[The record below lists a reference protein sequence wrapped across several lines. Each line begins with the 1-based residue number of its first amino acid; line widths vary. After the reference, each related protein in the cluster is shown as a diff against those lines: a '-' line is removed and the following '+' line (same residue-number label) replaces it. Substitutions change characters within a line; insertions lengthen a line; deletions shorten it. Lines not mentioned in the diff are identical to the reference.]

1 MQPPKSQ
8 VISNDDTLLRLSY
21 HGQINQSLTSRRIGR
36 ISNRRNLS
44 LDLSLRIWSRSV
56 ADIRSVQSQPRTVPG
71 FNIERTPGPSSD
83 FSIFQWS
90 SCCLCVFIYIY
101 IYIYANW
108 PLDEYQDA
116 RLSFRFEVLCSRLA
130 PHRYLT
136 TFAMRSTSVKDGS
149 ERALLWKIDLMR
161 RFS

>member
-21 HGQINQSLTSRRIGR
+21 HGQINQSLTSRKIGR

-56 ADIRSVQSQPRTVPG
+56 ADIRSAQSQPRTAVPG

-83 FSIFQWS
+83 FLIFQWS
-90 SCCLCVFIYIY
+90 SGCPCVFKYIFQ
-101 IYIYANW
+101 
-108 PLDEYQDA
+108 LE
-116 RLSFRFEVLCSRLA
+116 
-130 PHRYLT
+130 
-136 TFAMRSTSVKDGS
+136 
-149 ERALLWKIDLMR
+149 
-161 RFS
+161 